1 MEGLDQSAVPYQ
13 LQQYDNN
20 NNKRE
25 SGDNNNVRNSDN
37 VEGFCLKRVYGTE
50 HPKYQHFP
58 DWFTSNIMTLHP
70 PYHRM
75 IHNKPEMLSKMDDDL
90 WNNFRDSLTK
100 AIHSKRRDG
109 FLIAIGTIAS
119 FLCLYWPEGIM
130 DQLLKENNK
139 YIRTFIHV
147 FIVMFVGSVWLYL
160 WLVVSDRVKQTI
172 REFNV
177 HSLEINV
184 KVKLERYYRVTE
196 SSSGSGLDES
206 VYILFIKQQQNLSE
220 CKTTVEREP
229 SDIESSRNATWYEME
244 RYVLRL
250 T

>member
-100 AIHSKRRDG
+100 AIHSRRRDG
-109 FLIAIGTIAS
+109 FLIAIGAMSS
-119 FLCLYWPEGIM
+119 FLFLYWPEGTM
-130 DQLLKENNK
+130 DQLLTEENNK
-139 YIRTFIHV
+139 FIHTFIHV
-147 FIVMFVGSVWLYL
+147 FIGIFVCSFWIYL
-160 WLVVSDRVKQTI
+160 WFIVSDRVKQTI

-177 HSLEINV
+177 HSLKINV

-196 SSSGSGLDES
+196 SSGSGLDES
-206 VYILFIKQQQNLSE
+206 VYILFIKQQQQNPS
-220 CKTTVEREP
+220 VISSREAL
-229 SDIESSRNATWYEME
+229 DIESSRNATWYEME